1 MCSKTK
7 AKYNSQHPVH
17 LPQECPRTGD
27 LTAGNA
33 ERWWP
38 SKGPGDHT
46 SIMRLGIQMARD
58 NMGYSWCKEFG
69 NQCCSL
75 KPCLFWAENRH
86 ASVCR
91 ASQVDCNFVHQ
102 FIGRGN
108 PFFFHFHS
116 PTCFASSLEVFII
129 TVSQGSNDF
138 NVWLHSER
146 AETLMKHKGWGT
158 HDCHHFFS
166 LWLSCRLFQQDKW
179 AAFNSQHFF

>member
-1 MCSKTK
+1 M
-7 AKYNSQHPVH
+7 H

-102 FIGRGN
+102 FIGRRN
-108 PFFFHFHS
+108 PFFFPFPLSHLFCLLPRSFYNHS
-116 PTCFASSLEVFII
+116 KPRIKWFQCV
-129 TVSQGSNDF
+129 V
-138 NVWLHSER
+138 
-146 AETLMKHKGWGT
+146 TLREGRDPDEAQRVGNP
-158 HDCHHFFS
+158 
-166 LWLSCRLFQQDKW
+166 WLSPFLFPVTQLQ
-179 AAFNSQHFF
+179 AISTRQMSCFQFTAFLLNKKAVKNQNK